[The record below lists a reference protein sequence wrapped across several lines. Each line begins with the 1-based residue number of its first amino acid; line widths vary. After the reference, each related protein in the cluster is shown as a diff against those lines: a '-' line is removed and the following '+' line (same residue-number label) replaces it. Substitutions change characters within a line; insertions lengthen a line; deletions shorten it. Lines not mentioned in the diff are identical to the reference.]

1 MGTKVTNPFADL
13 PEITGESQVWRKE
26 NDELKQQSKEWF
38 LHRWDKFTGS
48 EIPNLMKRGRG
59 KGQDWG
65 ETAKAVILKKVA
77 YSQMTDEGREMQAEI
92 EMSADFKQTRWGN
105 TYEPEARVKYADKT
119 GYLVQEIGFMVNP
132 MCKYNGGSFDGEV
145 MQSKCDF
152 KQIGE
157 SDGYKEYVPE
167 NKRHER
173 AGIIEIKCPYDPIKH
188 SKNASLKIDG
198 LDQSHEYYAQIQNNI
213 NVAGVDW
220 CDFISYDPR
229 RKPEHQLVVIRV
241 VRDDFFIEG
250 MMDRIHKAER
260 IKNGVLAG
268 KSIDEM
274 CREVENAD

>member
-1 MGTKVTNPFADL
+1 
-13 PEITGESQVWRKE
+13 
-26 NDELKQQSKEWF
+26 
-38 LHRWDKFTGS
+38 
-48 EIPNLMKRGRG
+48 MKRGRG

-105 TYEPEARVKYADKT
+105 TYEPEARAKYSELT
-119 GYLVQEIGFMVNP
+119 GMNVREVGFMVNFN
-132 MCKYNGGSFDGEV
+132 CKYNGGSFDGEV
-145 MQSKCDF
+145 YDV
-152 KQIGE
+152 
-157 SDGYKEYVPE
+157 DANP
-167 NKRHER
+167 N
-173 AGIIEIKCPYDPIKH
+173 GIIEIKCPFDPIKH

-241 VRDDFFIEG
+241 MRDDFFIEG

-260 IKNGVLAG
+260 FGWK
-268 KSIDEM
+268 KY
-274 CREVENAD
+274 